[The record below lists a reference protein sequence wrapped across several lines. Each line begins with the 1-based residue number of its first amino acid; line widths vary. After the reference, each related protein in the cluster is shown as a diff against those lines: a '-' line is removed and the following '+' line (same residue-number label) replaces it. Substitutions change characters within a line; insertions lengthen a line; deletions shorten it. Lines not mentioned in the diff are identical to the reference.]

1 MQTPL
6 VDSPRHAQQEKIIKQ
21 RSPSLILDNDS
32 MLEEWILDNNDF
44 MLKELLLFS
53 LFYARYVLGG
63 TIQLPANSNG
73 TLNTTNSQD
82 NNLSSHV
89 GLNSRL

>member
-6 VDSPRHAQQEKIIKQ
+6 VDSPRHAQKEKIIKQ

-32 MLEEWILDNNDF
+32 VLEERILDNNDF

-53 LFYARYVLGG
+53 LFYAGYFCWMEQYNSLLIVMVLLTRQILKI
-63 TIQLPANSNG
+63 TI
-73 TLNTTNSQD
+73 
-82 NNLSSHV
+82 
-89 GLNSRL
+89 